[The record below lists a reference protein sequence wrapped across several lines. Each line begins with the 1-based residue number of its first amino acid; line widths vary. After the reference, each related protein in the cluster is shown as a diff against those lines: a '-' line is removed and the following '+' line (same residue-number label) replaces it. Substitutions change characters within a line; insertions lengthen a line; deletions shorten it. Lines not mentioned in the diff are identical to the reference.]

1 MLYSKFEIRLHESGE
16 DITLEIYL
24 VGGAVRDEL
33 LGKPIK
39 EKDWVVVG
47 CTPEEMLKKGFQPVG
62 KDFPV
67 FLHPKTH
74 EEYALARTERKT
86 GKGYKGFHFYAT
98 PDVTLDED
106 LIRRDLTINAMA
118 KALDGKIIDP
128 YHGQA
133 DLQKKLFRHVSP
145 AFSED
150 PVRILRIA
158 RFATTF
164 PDFQVHPDTNALM
177 NSMVQAGEVD
187 ALVSERVWKEL
198 SRALLGNK
206 PTRFFE
212 VLKNCDALFV
222 LFPEFKNPAWCLSYL
237 ENAVENG
244 PIRFSLLLQGL
255 TEKEIKTICARFRV
269 PTEFTELALLVEK
282 YHEKYHL
289 LRNDADDLWEIIK
302 CCDAFRRPERF
313 SEWIVACRKVHTID
327 HEKVLLNALAAAKSV
342 DTKRLVAQNIKGPAF
357 AEALKILQIE
367 AIRICIKQ
375 KYNDQQSTPQIMP
388 SNKQSNTER

>member
-1 MLYSKFEIRLHESGE
+1 MK
-16 DITLEIYL
+16 IYL

-33 LGKPIK
+33 LGRPIK

-47 CTPEEMLKKGFQPVG
+47 STPEEMLKQGFQPVG

-98 PDVTLDED
+98 PDVTLEED

-118 KALDGKIIDP
+118 KATNGEIIDP

-150 PVRILRIA
+150 PVRILRVA

-164 PDFQVHPDTNALM
+164 SQFQVDPDTNTLM
-177 NSMVQAGEVD
+177 KNMVKAGEVD

-198 SRALLGNK
+198 SRALLGAS
-206 PTRFFE
+206 PTRFFN
-212 VLKNCDALFV
+212 VLKDCDALFV
-222 LFPEFKNPAWCLSYL
+222 LFPEFKNPAWQLSYL
-237 ENAVENG
+237 DNAIENG
-244 PIRFSLLLQGL
+244 PVRFSLLLHGL
-255 TEKEIKTICARFRV
+255 SEKDIKTICARFRA

-282 YHEKYHL
+282 THEKYHSL
-289 LRNDADDLWEIIK
+289 KMDADNLWEILK
-302 CCDAFRRPERF
+302 YTDAFRRPERF
-313 SEWIVACRKVHTID
+313 LEWIIACRKIHILD
-327 HEKVLLNALAAAKSV
+327 HEKMLLSGLAAAKSV
-342 DTKRLVAQNIKGPAF
+342 DTKLLVEKNIKGPAF
-357 AEALKILQIE
+357 AEALKAMQIE
-367 AIRICIKQ
+367 AIKMRCEE
-375 KYNDQQSTPQIMP
+375 M
-388 SNKQSNTER
+388 R